1 MAILIN
7 INFIKNIEDV
17 QTIPVIVYYLWQ
29 EVQDGQ
35 ILFAWRYCFSM
46 ILWSW
51 QQCLYIQ

>member
-7 INFIKNIEDV
+7 INFIKNIKDV

-35 ILFAWRYCFSM
+35 ILFAWR
-46 ILWSW
+46 
-51 QQCLYIQ
+51 